1 MFRAGKVE
9 GRSRTIV
16 TIDGQLSGDYIEAV
30 ETCCDQAMCRGKAG
44 PLFLRDVS
52 TVDQAGRALLC
63 RLAAK
68 GVRLLASGV
77 YTSYLVRALNPS
89 GKESL
94 SSSNAGG
101 VGGKNSCSE
110 Y

>member
-1 MFRAGKVE
+1 MFRVSKAE
-9 GRSRTIV
+9 ERSSTIV
-16 TIDGQLSGDYIEAV
+16 TIDGELSGDPIEIV
-30 ETCCDQAMCRGKAG
+30 ESCCDQALSAGK
-44 PLFLRDVS
+44 PVHLVLRDVS
-52 TVDQAGRALLC
+52 TVDQAGRALLS

-68 GVRLLASGV
+68 GVRLLANGV

-89 GKESL
+89 GKEPL
-94 SSSNAGG
+94 SSSNTG